1 MCGGDMSKVIYVFL
15 CLYLSLLEAASYKA
29 EVNVTPIYLSN
40 NQQEYKIELQVIKN
54 EKNQDLLLASTNL
67 RCKINS
73 PITLTLQNVDKD
85 KVISINYLLEDASEY
100 LLSTVHLFNQNQEL
114 FSESKEIKKGL

>member
-1 MCGGDMSKVIYVFL
+1 MSKVIYVFL